1 MNNSLFGS
9 VVWHFNQQYDMDS
22 GWGDVKE
29 GRRLMGNTNEYGSD
43 PWATLRVVYKAMGLS
58 KEEIAKHILCKTTR
72 VIDGTMDLAAC
83 DKKGE

>member
-58 KEEIAKHILCKTTR
+58 KEEIAKHKPQEVWSFEVT
-72 VIDGTMDLAAC
+72 
-83 DKKGE
+83 DKMKELSMVLWT